1 MLCSNKLDFTVILK
15 LSLTRVTPTT
25 VRKNVNAV
33 DRGDA
38 AAEKLLPP
46 LAPSDEGAVSV
57 AD

>member
-1 MLCSNKLDFTVILK
+1 MLYPNKLDFTVILK
-15 LSLTRVTPTT
+15 LLLTRVTPPT
-25 VRKNVNAV
+25 VRKNVNAI

-38 AAEKLLPP
+38 AAEMLFPS